1 MAKLGIA
8 LGSGPRGLGFES
20 RHSDQIRKNAEISK
34 GFRRFPFQWLCA
46 WFYSAIWNYQ
56 KRTTVNY
63 RRPFFSSPV
72 GLYRDNYTAKKADF
86 ALFPNFIGSFKSNS
100 PKRPFSGVIWAEN
113 EKRCRNDKGA
123 ILYIPAANWQAYGES
138 IKSRF
143 LPEQALANIRIV

>member
-20 RHSDQIRKNAEISK
+20 RHSDQNRKNAEISK
-34 GFRRFPFQWLCA
+34 GFRRFPFPWLRA

-63 RRPFFSSPV
+63 RRPFFIPSWIIS
-72 GLYRDNYTAKKADF
+72 GQLYGKKADF
-86 ALFPNFIGSFKSNS
+86 SLFPSFIGSFESNS
-100 PKRPFSGVIWAEN
+100 PKRPFSGVIWAGN